1 MEASIPQTNAPYQY
15 LREVLERSSQE
26 NARRLAQDVIDS
38 TAPEKEKAPFRSYL
52 QRLALMGQPISIH
65 LTTLDGKKVDTAK
78 LKSQVVLVVVGGPYA
93 VPLAALADSYE
104 KFHAR
109 GFEIIE
115 IFAGDKSGA
124 RMMKKMTQVFKIPWP
139 LWCVGD
145 AASKDLARQYGLIE
159 GSFILLDKQGVL
171 RATSASDALEQEIA
185 KLLAEP

>member
-1 MEASIPQTNAPYQY
+1 M
-15 LREVLERSSQE
+15 ERSSQDD
-26 NARRLAQDVIDS
+26 ARRLAQEVIDGS
-38 TAPEKEKAPFRSYL
+38 APEKEKAPFRSYL

-93 VPLAALADSYE
+93 VPLAAPADSYE

-115 IFAGDKSGA
+115 IAAGDKEDA
-124 RMMKKMTQVFKIPWP
+124 RMMKKFTKIFKIPWP